1 MIRVF
6 SPYTAIIAVCVALAG
21 TFSMEMASAEIV
33 FKKAKP
39 KSGSGNRINIQITP
53 EEDFYQNQ
61 HKKKLEKK
69 AKGSEAD
76 ADTQNDSEN
85 AVAAKPKAPA
95 DLQDWFWNTNS
106 PSLAEAS
113 SGRLEK
119 AMGALSANPGK
130 AAKYSPNIGH
140 MQKLAQTHGSNI
152 LLATLGKDIS
162 PAFVL
167 AVIGVESG
175 GRADAVSSAGA
186 VGLMQLIPDTAA
198 RFDVTDS
205 TDPAQNIKGG
215 TAYLDWLLKEFK
227 RDPLLALAGYNA
239 GEGAVRQHNGV
250 PPYAETRA
258 YVPKVVAAWQVARTL
273 CMTPPKYVTD
283 GCVFK
288 TSASK

>member
-1 MIRVF
+1 MTRF
-6 SPYTAIIAVCVALAG
+6 STPFAALAAVCIAFAG
-21 TFSMEMASAEIV
+21 AMVPEKGAAEII

-39 KSGSGNRINIQITP
+39 KSSGGSRINIQIKP
-53 EEDFYQNQ
+53 EEDYYENEHQ
-61 HKKKLEKK
+61 KKLRKESGE
-69 AKGSEAD
+69 AASEGEANTET
-76 ADTQNDSEN
+76 AT
-85 AVAAKPKAPA
+85 AKPVAPA
-95 DLQDWFWNTNS
+95 DLQDWFWTANS
-106 PSLAEAS
+106 PSIGEAS
-113 SGRLEK
+113 SGRLDD
-119 AMGALSANPGK
+119 AMKALSANPAK
-130 AAKYSPNIGH
+130 AAKFSPNIGH
-140 MQKLAQTHGSNI
+140 MRKLADAHGGNI
-152 LLATLGKDIS
+152 LLATLGKDVS

-175 GRADAVSSAGA
+175 GRAEAVSSAGA

-198 RFDVTDS
+198 RFNVTDS

-227 RDPLLALAGYNA
+227 KDPLLALAGYNA
-239 GEGAVRQHNGV
+239 GEGAVRKHAGV

-288 TSASK
+288 PSPKK

>member
-1 MIRVF
+1 
-6 SPYTAIIAVCVALAG
+6 
-21 TFSMEMASAEIV
+21 MASAEIV

-39 KSGSGNRINIQITP
+39 KKSGGSRINIQITP
-53 EEDFYQNQ
+53 EEDYYKNE
-61 HKKKLEKK
+61 HKKKQ
-69 AKGSEAD
+69 AKEAAGVVEDSAQD
-76 ADTQNDSEN
+76 ADTD
-85 AVAAKPKAPA
+85 VAAKTPKAPA
-95 DLQDWFWNTNS
+95 DLQDWFWTSNS
-106 PSLAEAS
+106 PALAEAS
-113 SGRLEK
+113 SGRLSE
-119 AMGALSANPGK
+119 AMSSLSANPSK
-130 AAKYSPNIGH
+130 AAKLSPNIAQ
-140 MQKLAQTHGSNI
+140 MQKLAQAHGSHI
-152 LLATLGKDIS
+152 LLATLGKDVS

-175 GRADAVSSAGA
+175 GRSKAVSSAGA

-198 RFDVTDS
+198 RFNVTDS

-239 GEGAVRQHNGV
+239 GEGAVRKHSGV